1 MFAPAP
7 VMSAPIPLPFELIA
21 GFRVILGLAL
31 GGLLVGA
38 VFFIVRDAL
47 SFGRAVIAS
56 RTPIRP
62 LRPVTP
68 PSTNPVSRPKDPLLA
83 A

>member
-1 MFAPAP
+1 MFALAP

-47 SFGRAVIAS
+47 SFGRAAS

-62 LRPVTP
+62 LRSVTP
-68 PSTNPVSRPKDPLLA
+68 PSTNPVSRPKDPPLA

>member
-1 MFAPAP
+1 MFALAP

-31 GGLLVGA
+31 GGLVVGA

-47 SFGRAVIAS
+47 SVGRAVIAS

-62 LRPVTP
+62 LRSVTL
-68 PSTNPVSRPKDPLLA
+68 PSTNPVARPKDPPLA